1 MQKTYSLNKS
11 DALLV
16 TDIQKDFL
24 KGGALPVPQGNEI
37 IPVINDYLRRFK
49 KAKLQVFASRDW
61 HPADHMSFKSQG
73 GIWPP
78 HCIQNTSGAEFHP
91 DLKLPSDT
99 VIVSKATDPKKES
112 YSAFDGTALSE
123 SFKENRVER
132 FFICGVATDYCVVN
146 TVVDGKKLG
155 LKAVVLMD
163 AVRGINVMPNDVDE
177 AVKLMLQSGA
187 EQAVSDNFPDDA
199 DSLPV
204 EEAGPDSLAEK
215 PSARNAMKKKA
226 RMRPKGSAKRVASER
241 NK

>member
-1 MQKTYSLNKS
+1 MHKIYSLNKS

-24 KGGALPVPQGNEI
+24 KGGALAVPQGKQI
-37 IPVINDYLRRFK
+37 IPIINDYLRRFK
-49 KAKLQVFASRDW
+49 LQIYASRDW

-112 YSAFDGTALSE
+112 YSAFDGTALAE
-123 SFKENRVER
+123 SFQEKGVER

-146 TVVDGKKLG
+146 TVVDGRKLG
-155 LKAVVLMD
+155 FKVVVLMD
-163 AVRGINVMPNDVDE
+163 AVRGINVKPNDVDD
-177 AVKLMLQSGA
+177 AVKLMMQSGA
-187 EQAVSDNFPDDA
+187 EQVVSDDFPDDA
-199 DSLPV
+199 DALPV
-204 EEAGPDSLAEK
+204 EEAETDVLAEK
-215 PSARNAMKKKA
+215 PSARVALKKKA
-226 RMRPKGSAKRVASER
+226 RMRPKGSVKRVASER